1 MSEHSIAGKKVAFLL
16 TDGVEQVELTSP
28 WQAVKD
34 AGGEPT
40 LVASDAQQ
48 RDTTLLVVPA
58 CLQAFLEF
66 NDVVRRGERAY
77 RDSPG
82 SNPQLTAA
90 M

>member
-40 LVASDAQQ
+40 LIAPKSGK
-48 RDTTLLVVPA
+48 
-58 CLQAFLEF
+58 LQGY
-66 NDVVRRGERAY
+66 DGRKRAIPSTSTSLSGTPTP
-77 RDSPG
+77 RTS
-82 SNPQLTAA
+82 THWCFRAVW
-90 M
+90 